1 MLRKGYPL
9 NMLIMYESKENNGD
23 VGFYEGVWSV
33 T

>member
-1 MLRKGYPL
+1 L